1 MQEGCEYEKEE
12 DAALHKPS
20 KLKGLVWIAA
30 ACLFA
35 VLLAGGVAP
44 LAHAIPWHWEQSLAR
59 ALPSQVGQSCHPDR
73 MQRQA
78 LQQLLRRLYPI
89 EPGDKKFSIQVRI
102 VKNPVVNAYATLGG
116 NIYVDSALLA
126 HARTPEELAG
136 VLAHEIGHVSNRH
149 IMQGF
154 IVDLFTSAGLRMVFS
169 SGSDENVTDLFL
181 RMTFSR
187 GEESQADA
195 AGLHRLQ
202 IAHINNAGFKNF
214 FERLGKSGLADK
226 FLSNHPANQARID
239 MVNDYDNTDT
249 RPAMS
254 EAEWKILKG
263 YCKRR

>member
-44 LAHAIPWHWEQSLAR
+44 LAHAIPWSWEQALSR
-59 ALPSQVGQSCHPDR
+59 TLPSQTGESCHPDR
-73 MQRQA
+73 AERQA
-78 LQQLLRRLYPI
+78 LQQLVRRLYPI
-89 EPGDKKFSIQVRI
+89 EPGDNKFSIQVRI
-102 VKNPVVNAYATLGG
+102 VKSRVVNAYATLGG

-126 HARTPEELAG
+126 HARSPEELAG

-154 IVDLFTSAGLRMVFS
+154 IINLFTGAGLQMIFS
-169 SGSDENVTDLFL
+169 DSSAKNVTDFFL

-187 GEESQADA
+187 REEAQADA

-202 IAHINNAGFKNF
+202 VAHISNDGFKDF
-214 FERLGKSGLADK
+214 FERMGKSGLADK
-226 FLSNHPANQARID
+226 FLSDHPANQERID

-249 RPAMS
+249 RPALS
-254 EAEWKILKG
+254 AAEWKVLKG
-263 YCKRR
+263 YCKGR